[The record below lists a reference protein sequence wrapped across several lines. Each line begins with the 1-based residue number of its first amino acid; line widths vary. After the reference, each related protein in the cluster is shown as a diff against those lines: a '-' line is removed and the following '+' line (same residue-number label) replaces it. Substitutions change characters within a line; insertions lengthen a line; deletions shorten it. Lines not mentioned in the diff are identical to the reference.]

1 MASDSLGAPIAA
13 TPINLAGVLAA
24 SAPAIPAEP
33 SPLLDSAALDALLDR
48 ITAIK
53 NSHKL
58 LEAELEPLLDQL
70 DAAFEAGMVD
80 PTFCHNDT
88 SFCWSAGRTTYAY
101 PEAIKQREQALKAAQ
116 KDAIASGAAIARTG
130 QPFWTIRLPR
140 H

>member
-13 TPINLAGVLAA
+13 APINLAGILAA

-53 NSHKL
+53 TSHKL

-70 DAAFEAGMVD
+70 DAAFEAGMLD

-88 SFCWSAGRTTYAY
+88 SFCWSAGRTTYTY

-116 KDAIASGAAIARTG
+116 KDAIASGAATAKSGR
-130 QPFWTIRLPR
+130 PFWTIRLPR